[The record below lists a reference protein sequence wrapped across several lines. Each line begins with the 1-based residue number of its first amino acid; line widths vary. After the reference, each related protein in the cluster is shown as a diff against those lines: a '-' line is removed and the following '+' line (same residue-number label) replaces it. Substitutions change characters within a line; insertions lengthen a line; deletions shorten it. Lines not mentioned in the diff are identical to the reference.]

1 MPELRTVICDL
12 GGVYFT
18 DGSARAIVKISHT
31 YDIPVD
37 RVRDVLMGDLGSRY
51 RFGEISEAAFWKAA
65 MQSWDLQITTHE
77 IAPIWL
83 RAYEP
88 MPGTVAL
95 IDRLRAAGYQ
105 MLFLSDNVQERV
117 DYLEHTYGFLHRF
130 DDGVFSH
137 RVGMRKP
144 DPRIYELVL
153 AKASVPASQ
162 CVYVDDKPQMLQS
175 AEDLGMRVIAFSDP
189 ERLER
194 ELETLGLVF

>member
-18 DGSARAIVKISHT
+18 DGSARAIVQISDT
-31 YDIPVD
+31 YGIPVD
-37 RVRDVLMGDLGSRY
+37 RVRDVVMGDLGSRY
-51 RFGEISEAAFWKAA
+51 RFGEISAAAFWEGAI
-65 MQSWDLQITTHE
+65 QSWDLQITTDE

-88 MPGTVAL
+88 IAGTATL
-95 IDRLRAAGYQ
+95 IDRLRVAGYR

-117 DYLEHTYGFLHRF
+117 DYLERTYGFLHHF

-137 RVGMRKP
+137 QVGMKKP

-153 AKASVPASQ
+153 AKASFPAWQ
-162 CVYVDDKPQMLQS
+162 CVFVDDKPQMLQP
-175 AEDLGMRVIAFSDP
+175 AENLGMSVIAFSGP

-194 ELETLGLVF
+194 ELEILGLVF